1 MAAINQ
7 ITVGEITYDIG
18 PKNAVVYRGDVNA
31 STGVIVGS
39 NPSKT
44 LTSEAEEVGDMYIVS
59 TAGTIDGINLEVG
72 DSIIFKADCAAS
84 TAPTSSYVT
93 FVEKTVDVSIP
104 NPVPTIGTSD
114 TTLATVE
121 GINIKAKLP
130 NDLVSSETISS
141 VGDVTVYVESKI
153 PVIDKTSDSSASFV
167 IDPNKMYM
175 FGNRTTLTIN
185 LLPGESGIVN
195 EYMFQFT
202 SGSIAT
208 TLNVPNSVVWLKEPD
223 IQTGKKY
230 AVSIEN
236 NLGIIGEWSNE

>member
-1 MAAINQ
+1 M
-7 ITVGEITYDIG
+7 
-18 PKNAVVYRGDVNA
+18 
-31 STGVIVGS
+31 
-39 NPSKT
+39 
-44 LTSEAEEVGDMYIVS
+44 
-59 TAGTIDGINLEVG
+59 GI
-72 DSIIFKADCAAS
+72 C
-84 TAPTSSYVT
+84 
-93 FVEKTVDVSIP
+93 
-104 NPVPTIGTSD
+104 D